1 MINIL
6 LVDDDENLLTSF
18 ERHFRRNY
26 TVLTSNSGKS
36 ALKRIQENTDI
47 SVVIS
52 DMNMPEMNGV
62 EFLRQVKQINPLVTR
77 IMLTGFADINVAMN
91 AVNEGN
97 IFRFLTK
104 PVTPDVLEKV
114 IADAVEQYRLIT
126 SEKQL
131 LRFTLNGSLEI
142 LTEVL
147 SMTNPAA
154 FGRSSRIKKIVQHI
168 LSFENLDN
176 AWQYELAATLCL
188 IGDMSIPQPIQ
199 DKIHQKVE
207 LTPAERETVNF
218 APQVAYNLLCK
229 IPRFEQIA
237 TMILNQHKP
246 FHDYSIQEAGSE
258 AALGSQML
266 RIAIDLDEMITD
278 GQDQESITSKLILNE
293 DQNYNSHLTVSLT
306 DYFEDAKCYNS
317 FALKVDDLTVGMVLD
332 QDVFSHSG
340 ALLLVK
346 GQEITEAVLPRIYNF
361 QKYVGVLQPIKILIP
376 PDNEALLKLHKEKS
390 NP

>member
-1 MINIL
+1 M
-6 LVDDDENLLTSF
+6 
-18 ERHFRRNY
+18 
-26 TVLTSNSGKS
+26 
-36 ALKRIQENTDI
+36 KRIQENTDI
-47 SVVIS
+47 QVVIS

-62 EFLRQVKQINPLVTR
+62 EFLKHVKQINPLVTR
-77 IMLTGFADINVAMN
+77 IMLTGLADINVAMN

-104 PVTPDVLEKV
+104 PVAPDILEKV
-114 IADAVEQYRLIT
+114 IADAAEQYRLIT

-131 LRFTLNGSLEI
+131 LRYTLNGSLEI

-147 SMTNPAA
+147 SMTNPTA

-168 LSFENLDN
+168 LSFEKLEN

-188 IGDMSIPQPIQ
+188 IGDISIPQPIQ
-199 DKIHQKVE
+199 DKIYQKVD
-207 LTPAERETVNF
+207 LTPAEKEIVSY

-246 FHDYSIQEAGSE
+246 FHEYSDQEAGSE
-258 AALGSQML
+258 VALGSQML
-266 RIAIDLDEMITD
+266 RIAIDLDEMITA

-306 DYFEDAKCYNS
+306 DYFEDVKCYNS
-317 FALKVDDLTVGMVLD
+317 FALNVNDLTVGMVLD

-361 QKYVGVLQPIKILIP
+361 QKYMGILQPIKILIP
-376 PDNEALLKLHKEKS
+376 PDNEALLKLQKERNS
-390 NP
+390 V